1 MNSYPQQSFSPDDEN
16 RGSIVD
22 TLGKIALG
30 AGTLAAGVAG
40 YRRLKGLDT
49 KTGRRVNTISEEDL
63 RKPATTKTSPGDPRY
78 DNVRRAAQGVP
89 NITTGAIDP
98 APAPLSSLE
107 RYRNL
112 EKLTRTARE
121 ERMPGT
127 LADLSKIAQTS
138 ASAAAGL
145 SAVPQVAKPA
155 RQTPKISSG
164 PEQIVPQGEFN
175 TIEIPDQVDRLID
188 SLGQELELNRQQR
201 ILRGI
206 EGREIGLGKNILAG
220 FRREAREAAEAAK
233 NTPAKT
239 FLASKLA
246 SEGYIDT
253 SVTRQQANAPQ
264 VSLQSAEAVDTGI
277 DQAVQR
283 NKVAAQRDHDRD
295 LSQLEV
301 LEDIAEQNE
310 QLMRRE
316 ATPDQMIG
324 YEPDAAVKSAIAQ
337 QPGGA
342 LRDQTDTS
350 LGQAK
355 QFSIEDFNRL
365 YPEEPNPQVKVV
377 DNARQL
383 AELKQQQAAI
393 TGEDIDSLLGADID
407 SVETT
412 LRGKAL
418 RGGKPSGSG
427 DVVYQGAA
435 GEFASA
441 DTGLKTRQDQG
452 TQFKAR
458 AELLNQLRSFSDE
471 ELDFQ
476 IKRGQSALVNNENI
490 SRLDADTFRLASQ
503 VLRDRAL
510 NNLERNLEPTS
521 LQMQALNRGRA
532 SVDASQQALQAARGQ
547 KPTLAP
553 GPQQDVARS
562 METLRRGMAVDPSEP
577 LPEVPSVQT
586 LRTGFVEQEAVP
598 VLGAPSVYTGA
609 AAEAAGPVIFTGKS
623 KANTVLTSPPIIG
636 SVDTPTGRYLTQ
648 RNPDV
653 LGTTYNVA
661 GTPANRAIFS
671 QIEQQSQDFLKDAIA
686 GGLKQK
692 AQSVPETYETP
703 RFIGPAEAGPGRVP
717 LSRTAA
723 ADPQR
728 GPEPS
733 QRLGYSRYYVGT
745 EKTGSKPA
753 GVVTGDSPTVSI
765 DYSSMPQSDVYR
777 PTDIGRTVPNL
788 SANPVASPI
797 RVLGADAAGSPRART
812 MSFADEEA
820 PTRTVYRDTRTGY
833 DYVASPLQQRLL
845 DQAAAERAQASAPQ
859 PIGPL
864 TQSPG
869 LPRVGGLIEEDVQG
883 AGGIPITQPTS
894 EGLRIAYP
902 RMDKPASAP
911 GFGTSTVTNI
921 PKYGI
926 DPGAEDW
933 RKDLMRNAY
942 LRGGP
947 VRTYK
952 L

>member
-89 NITTGAIDP
+89 NITTGAVDP

-112 EKLTRTARE
+112 EKLTRTARD

-155 RQTPKISSG
+155 RQTPRVSSG

-350 LGQAK
+350 LGQSSISTGIKLLPSAAVSAREK
-355 QFSIEDFNRL
+355 SQQFLQQRFEELGATIPSPTRRQRVLSAD
-365 YPEEPNPQVKVV
+365 PE
-377 DNARQL
+377 L
-383 AELKQQQAAI
+383 AEAYELYAS
-393 TGEDIDSLLGADID
+393 TGDP
-407 SVETT
+407 SVLSRLSETPSSPVSVT
-412 LRGKAL
+412 LREQ
-418 RGGKPSGSG
+418 S
-427 DVVYQGAA
+427 
-435 GEFASA
+435 EFVS
-441 DTGLKTRQDQG
+441 
-452 TQFKAR
+452 
-458 AELLNQLRSFSDE
+458 
-471 ELDFQ
+471 
-476 IKRGQSALVNNENI
+476 
-490 SRLDADTFRLASQ
+490 
-503 VLRDRAL
+503 
-510 NNLERNLEPTS
+510 
-521 LQMQALNRGRA
+521 
-532 SVDASQQALQAARGQ
+532 
-547 KPTLAP
+547 
-553 GPQQDVARS
+553 
-562 METLRRGMAVDPSEP
+562 
-577 LPEVPSVQT
+577 PEVPTKSLYKSGVYPEYVGDLVEKDIELTNQISS
-586 LRTGFVEQEAVP
+586 LSQEKLNIAARQKELGEQELILKNAMAQEP
-598 VLGAPSVYTGA
+598 AGRDSYSRMLGKVKYEQQNLPAPESLNVDIGDAMAERDFTRVQLK
-609 AAEAAGPVIFTGKS
+609 AAEDLGPSYKLTPREEGTRAFYEQTPEGK
-623 KANTVLTSPPIIG
+623 II
-636 SVDTPTGRYLTQ
+636 
-648 RNPDV
+648 
-653 LGTTYNVA
+653 
-661 GTPANRAIFS
+661 
-671 QIEQQSQDFLKDAIA
+671 
-686 GGLKQK
+686 
-692 AQSVPETYETP
+692 PETLEVRGGRP
-703 RFIGPAEAGPGRVP
+703 SIELEAKGGQGRRVAEY
-717 LSRTAA
+717 
-723 ADPQR
+723 DPSGQ
-728 GPEPS
+728 
-733 QRLGYSRYYVGT
+733 
-745 EKTGSKPA
+745 TGSRKGPY
-753 GVVTGDSPTVSI
+753 GIESTK
-765 DYSSMPQSDVYR
+765 YPQATSAQR
-777 PTDIGRTVPNL
+777 PTQYTTNELVQEAL
-788 SANPVASPI
+788 EQSSASPEGDVPIPPPEDRVSRIYGPKASQKPLEASEKI
-797 RVLGADAAGSPRART
+797 RRIRATNSP
-812 MSFADEEA
+812 
-820 PTRTVYRDTRTGY
+820 
-833 DYVASPLQQRLL
+833 
-845 DQAAAERAQASAPQ
+845 ERAQSLVA
-859 PIGPL
+859 
-864 TQSPG
+864 
-869 LPRVGGLIEEDVQG
+869 
-883 AGGIPITQPTS
+883 
-894 EGLRIAYP
+894 
-902 RMDKPASAP
+902 K
-911 GFGTSTVTNI
+911 
-921 PKYGI
+921 
-926 DPGAEDW
+926 
-933 RKDLMRNAY
+933 Y
-942 LRGGP
+942 LRDLQGI
-947 VRTYK
+947 
-952 L
+952 

>member
-89 NITTGAIDP
+89 NITTGAVDP

-112 EKLTRTARE
+112 EKLTRTARD

-350 LGQAK
+350 LGQSAA
-355 QFSIEDFNRL
+355 
-365 YPEEPNPQVKVV
+365 
-377 DNARQL
+377 ARFL
-383 AELKQQQAAI
+383 EN
-393 TGEDIDSLLGADID
+393 E
-407 SVETT
+407 
-412 LRGKAL
+412 R
-418 RGGKPSGSG
+418 
-427 DVVYQGAA
+427 
-435 GEFASA
+435 
-441 DTGLKTRQDQG
+441 
-452 TQFKAR
+452 
-458 AELLNQLRSFSDE
+458 DE
-471 ELDFQ
+471 
-476 IKRGQSALVNNENI
+476 I
-490 SRLDADTFRLASQ
+490 ASQ
-503 VLRDRAL
+503 L
-510 NNLERNLEPTS
+510 
-521 LQMQALNRGRA
+521 G
-532 SVDASQQALQAARGQ
+532 
-547 KPTLAP
+547 
-553 GPQQDVARS
+553 
-562 METLRRGMAVDPSEP
+562 
-577 LPEVPSVQT
+577 
-586 LRTGFVEQEAVP
+586 EQ
-598 VLGAPSVYTGA
+598 G
-609 AAEAAGPVIFTGKS
+609 
-623 KANTVLTSPPIIG
+623 LTI
-636 SVDTPTGRYLTQ
+636 T
-648 RNPDV
+648 
-653 LGTTYNVA
+653 
-661 GTPANRAIFS
+661 
-671 QIEQQSQDFLKDAIA
+671 
-686 GGLKQK
+686 
-692 AQSVPETYETP
+692 
-703 RFIGPAEAGPGRVP
+703 PGRVDRE
-717 LSRTAA
+717 LANRLGRDSYLY
-723 ADPQR
+723 
-728 GPEPS
+728 GPEYTKMKHTM
-733 QRLGYSRYYVGT
+733 QLGATY
-745 EKTGSKPA
+745 
-753 GVVTGDSPTVSI
+753 D
-765 DYSSMPQSDVYR
+765 
-777 PTDIGRTVPNL
+777 PNL
-788 SANPVASPI
+788 LKNPDASEVRIQDQEFPISFFKEETIMPATVERQKQRIQEQKDFSQGVREAEAFKAGKISGEIDSITQQISDYQQLQSKVSALPKAFKTKEE
-797 RVLGADAAGSPRART
+797 RDAALLLK
-812 MSFADEEA
+812 
-820 PTRTVYRDTRTGY
+820 RDL
-833 DYVASPLQQRLL
+833 DAASVA
-845 DQAAAERAQASAPQ
+845 
-859 PIGPL
+859 
-864 TQSPG
+864 
-869 LPRVGGLIEEDVQG
+869 
-883 AGGIPITQPTS
+883 
-894 EGLRIAYP
+894 
-902 RMDKPASAP
+902 
-911 GFGTSTVTNI
+911 
-921 PKYGI
+921 
-926 DPGAEDW
+926 
-933 RKDLMRNAY
+933 
-942 LRGGP
+942 
-947 VRTYK
+947 
-952 L
+952 

>member
-112 EKLTRTARE
+112 EKLTRTARD

-155 RQTPKISSG
+155 RQTPRVSSG

-175 TIEIPDQVDRLID
+175 TIEIPDQVDRVID

-201 ILRGI
+201 IVRGI

-350 LGQAK
+350 LGQSSA
-355 QFSIEDFNRL
+355 
-365 YPEEPNPQVKVV
+365 
-377 DNARQL
+377 AR
-383 AELKQQQAAI
+383 
-393 TGEDIDSLLGADID
+393 
-407 SVETT
+407 
-412 LRGKAL
+412 
-418 RGGKPSGSG
+418 
-427 DVVYQGAA
+427 
-435 GEFASA
+435 F
-441 DTGLKTRQDQG
+441 
-452 TQFKAR
+452 
-458 AELLNQLRSFSDE
+458 
-471 ELDFQ
+471 
-476 IKRGQSALVNNENI
+476 
-490 SRLDADTFRLASQ
+490 LASE
-503 VLRDRAL
+503 RD
-510 NNLERNLEPTS
+510 EI
-521 LQMQALNRGRA
+521 
-532 SVDASQQALQAARGQ
+532 ASQLG
-547 KPTLAP
+547 
-553 GPQQDVARS
+553 
-562 METLRRGMAVDPSEP
+562 
-577 LPEVPSVQT
+577 
-586 LRTGFVEQEAVP
+586 EQ
-598 VLGAPSVYTGA
+598 G
-609 AAEAAGPVIFTGKS
+609 
-623 KANTVLTSPPIIG
+623 LTI
-636 SVDTPTGRYLTQ
+636 T
-648 RNPDV
+648 
-653 LGTTYNVA
+653 
-661 GTPANRAIFS
+661 
-671 QIEQQSQDFLKDAIA
+671 
-686 GGLKQK
+686 
-692 AQSVPETYETP
+692 
-703 RFIGPAEAGPGRVP
+703 PGRVDRE
-717 LSRTAA
+717 L
-723 ADPQR
+723 
-728 GPEPS
+728 
-733 QRLGYSRYYVGT
+733 
-745 EKTGSKPA
+745 
-753 GVVTGDSPTVSI
+753 
-765 DYSSMPQSDVYR
+765 
-777 PTDIGRTVPNL
+777 
-788 SANPVASPI
+788 AN
-797 RVLGADAAGSPRART
+797 RLGADAYLYGPKYTQRKQALQLGATYDPALFENMAKPSVRVAGEEVPTGRVSGIEVERTPYTNTPIVEDVELGLRQPTYMKETAERLQGRAANKRDFLGRVRLEEASKNAKLNAELINTNRQYNQTLDYSKELTDFLDSKTGSPEQRTRARQRLDDINYELDRLDARSEELNQLVYGGQSGARVRGAEKFTENYIANLTPPPRLKPGVEEGQRIAYQIDPLTNQPLAGTAKIVPERKMVDMTPKGGGGRNVAEFSAGTRDEGIDVDLENILQQQRTPRDQSAREYEKDQLGYRPGTGLTGKALEGQPFTDDRTQTGRTITRAGIELDAPQAGT
-812 MSFADEEA
+812 MEGAVNPYSQLDNETLGMMSLMGGEADAANASRMLARRQRE
-820 PTRTVYRDTRTGY
+820 GY
-833 DYVASPLQQRLL
+833 DPKSITGPGLSNRVVVSQEPTPQGRRSMDVSDDISRIYKTNPP
-845 DQAAAERAQASAPQ
+845 ERAQSLVA
-859 PIGPL
+859 
-864 TQSPG
+864 
-869 LPRVGGLIEEDVQG
+869 
-883 AGGIPITQPTS
+883 
-894 EGLRIAYP
+894 
-902 RMDKPASAP
+902 K
-911 GFGTSTVTNI
+911 
-921 PKYGI
+921 
-926 DPGAEDW
+926 
-933 RKDLMRNAY
+933 Y
-942 LRGGP
+942 LRDLQGI
-947 VRTYK
+947 
-952 L
+952 

>member
-112 EKLTRTARE
+112 EKLTRTARD

-127 LADLSKIAQTS
+127 MADLSKIAQTS

-155 RQTPKISSG
+155 RQTPKVSSG

-175 TIEIPDQVDRLID
+175 TIEIPDQVDRVIE

-201 ILRGI
+201 IVRGI

-350 LGQAK
+350 LGQSSA
-355 QFSIEDFNRL
+355 
-365 YPEEPNPQVKVV
+365 
-377 DNARQL
+377 AR
-383 AELKQQQAAI
+383 
-393 TGEDIDSLLGADID
+393 
-407 SVETT
+407 
-412 LRGKAL
+412 
-418 RGGKPSGSG
+418 
-427 DVVYQGAA
+427 
-435 GEFASA
+435 F
-441 DTGLKTRQDQG
+441 
-452 TQFKAR
+452 
-458 AELLNQLRSFSDE
+458 
-471 ELDFQ
+471 
-476 IKRGQSALVNNENI
+476 
-490 SRLDADTFRLASQ
+490 LASE
-503 VLRDRAL
+503 RD
-510 NNLERNLEPTS
+510 EI
-521 LQMQALNRGRA
+521 
-532 SVDASQQALQAARGQ
+532 ASQLG
-547 KPTLAP
+547 
-553 GPQQDVARS
+553 
-562 METLRRGMAVDPSEP
+562 
-577 LPEVPSVQT
+577 
-586 LRTGFVEQEAVP
+586 EQ
-598 VLGAPSVYTGA
+598 G
-609 AAEAAGPVIFTGKS
+609 
-623 KANTVLTSPPIIG
+623 LTI
-636 SVDTPTGRYLTQ
+636 T
-648 RNPDV
+648 
-653 LGTTYNVA
+653 
-661 GTPANRAIFS
+661 
-671 QIEQQSQDFLKDAIA
+671 
-686 GGLKQK
+686 
-692 AQSVPETYETP
+692 
-703 RFIGPAEAGPGRVP
+703 PGRV
-717 LSRTAA
+717 
-723 ADPQR
+723 D
-728 GPEPS
+728 
-733 QRLGYSRYYVGT
+733 
-745 EKTGSKPA
+745 
-753 GVVTGDSPTVSI
+753 
-765 DYSSMPQSDVYR
+765 
-777 PTDIGRTVPNL
+777 
-788 SANPVASPI
+788 
-797 RVLGADAAGSPRART
+797 
-812 MSFADEEA
+812 
-820 PTRTVYRDTRTGY
+820 
-833 DYVASPLQQRLL
+833 
-845 DQAAAERAQASAPQ
+845 
-859 PIGPL
+859 
-864 TQSPG
+864 
-869 LPRVGGLIEEDVQG
+869 
-883 AGGIPITQPTS
+883 
-894 EGLRIAYP
+894 
-902 RMDKPASAP
+902 
-911 GFGTSTVTNI
+911 
-921 PKYGI
+921 
-926 DPGAEDW
+926 
-933 RKDLMRNAY
+933 
-942 LRGGP
+942 
-947 VRTYK
+947 
-952 L
+952 